1 MKKIKIMAP
10 AVVLLA
16 ALALGG
22 CGRVAAAAREPDEKT
37 AKSAETVQQTQEN
50 GVELYQIRIAELEN
64 ELRQLRGA
72 NEQAQTP
79 AATAAAEGGGAE
91 AAGMTFTYRV
101 ENGTATVTGYRGDTA
116 FVQVPAALD
125 GYPVTK
131 IGQRAFEGSDVT
143 VVELPDCVREVDW
156 FAFYGCAKLLYVS
169 LPAGIERLGYAV
181 FDECPHVTVLCA
193 PDSYAA
199 RYAKSYGL
207 STAQQKEG

>member
-10 AVVLLA
+10 AAVLLA

-22 CGRVAAAAREPDEKT
+22 CGRVAAAAREPDEQT
-37 AKSAETVQQTQEN
+37 EKSAETVRETREN
-50 GVELYQIRIAELEN
+50 GAELYQIRIAELEN

-79 AATAAAEGGGAE
+79 AATAAEASVPAE
-91 AAGMTFTYRV
+91 AGMTFTYRV

-156 FAFYGCAKLLYVS
+156 FAFYGCARLLYVS
-169 LPAGIERLGYAV
+169 LPAGVERLGYAV
-181 FDECPHVTVLCA
+181 FDECPHVTVLCS
-193 PDSYAA
+193 PGSYAEQ
-199 RYAKSYGL
+199 YAKSYGL